1 MHLADLQWIFV
12 HWLLP
17 TLEGICLG
25 LVAMALHEAGH
36 ILAAHAV
43 GIKVR
48 RVGLSWQGM
57 YTVREPGP
65 PAKNLLVSFAGPL
78 VNLLLTLIWPLSP
91 IFGLAN
97 LCCGACNLLPI
108 RGSDGDR
115 MLRCWGEMRAA
126 TLRARAVS
134 EIQPDERRRAA

>member
-1 MHLADLQWIFV
+1 MHPVYLHLIWQ

-17 TLEGICLG
+17 TLEGVFLG

-36 ILAAHAV
+36 ILMARAV

-57 YTVREPGP
+57 FTVREPGP

-78 VNLLLTLIWPLSP
+78 VNLLLMALWPWLPLFS
-91 IFGLAN
+91 LAN
-97 LCCGACNLLPI
+97 LCVGACNLLPI

-115 MLRCWGEMRAA
+115 MLTCWSEMREAA
-126 TLRARAVS
+126 SRARTPREVRP
-134 EIQPDERRRAA
+134 EEPRRAA